1 MLTVFLSN
9 LVFSIKM
16 QTEHSKII
24 VSFMDFQS
32 QSHSLGD
39 DTSSTY
45 LDFSLKLNVTSWA
58 NQKRYFPPDFHLL
71 FWHFRCR
78 GSTYSKALAP
88 Y

>member
-45 LDFSLKLNVTSWA
+45 LDFSLKLNATVG
-58 NQKRYFPPDFHLL
+58 KPKKIF
-71 FWHFRCR
+71 
-78 GSTYSKALAP
+78 STKFSSSFSAF
-88 Y
+88 